1 MIREKEILSKVEIEK
16 EQLLKRQDEVVANA
30 IQAQASGFHSSQKK
44 EIEEET
50 ARLKQL
56 FEDEYNL
63 QLAVVKHQQIQK
75 LKEIHEKINDVKASV
90 DIYGRVADDIRN
102 LQLQSK
108 DLHAQSAALLVLDNQ
123 LQTSKPLGTV
133 ISSMKSL
140 CKSNPLIGA
149 SLDSLSHDSIK
160 NGIPTTPE
168 LKNRFKVVRKE
179 VRKASLIPE
188 FAPNFLGHAIGSA
201 LAKISWTPTVDA
213 KLDTNNPDIE
223 DRLASIGYHLDMNEL
238 DQALN
243 ECKAIEGYPR
253 LLMQDWESSLKQR
266 YAAEQVLSVLKSELA
281 LKHKQFSNSV
291 Q

>member
-1 MIREKEILSKVEIEK
+1 M
-16 EQLLKRQDEVVANA
+16 
-30 IQAQASGFHSSQKK
+30 
-44 EIEEET
+44 
-50 ARLKQL
+50 
-56 FEDEYNL
+56 
-63 QLAVVKHQQIQK
+63 
-75 LKEIHEKINDVKASV
+75 
-90 DIYGRVADDIRN
+90 
-102 LQLQSK
+102 
-108 DLHAQSAALLVLDNQ
+108 
-123 LQTSKPLGTV
+123 
-133 ISSMKSL
+133 
-140 CKSNPLIGA
+140 
-149 SLDSLSHDSIK
+149 
-160 NGIPTTPE
+160 
-168 LKNRFKVVRKE
+168 RKE